1 MATTIRHARTG
12 DGEAIAR
19 TWLSAGHYYA
29 SLDPQHFQVPREEGL
44 AALWD
49 DEIKQ
54 GDANS
59 LYLVAEISRRVIG
72 SLTAHLELPG
82 PNAAAQLTRDQ
93 GRTRLAVD
101 ALMVMREN
109 WRHGVGAALLEA
121 AESWGQARGA
131 EFVRLDTYADSPVS
145 VPFYER
151 RMGYHRRAIVFE
163 KPIGPAGP

>member
-1 MATTIRHARTG
+1 MAATIRHARPG

-49 DEIKQ
+49 DDIRQ
-54 GDANS
+54 GNADS
-59 LYLVAEISRRVIG
+59 LYLVAEISGRVTG
-72 SLTAHLELPG
+72 SLTAHLELPE
-82 PNAAAQLTRDQ
+82 PDAASQLTRDQ
-93 GRTRLAVD
+93 GRTRLAID
-101 ALMVMREN
+101 ALMVMQEN
-109 WRHGVGAALLEA
+109 WRRGVGATLLQA
-121 AESWGQARGA
+121 AESWGRARGA

-163 KPIGPAGP
+163 KPIGPP